1 MTGRSWILLAL
12 PLAGCAPPEDALV
25 ASCTTGMTSLST
37 ECQLKAAKLPGPRY
51 SYIDADTKNFKV
63 RVSGT
68 FSVRKGRVTVALPGC
83 TEGGSAEVTVGRP
96 ASLQCDAALNRS
108 NFTFAI
114 EARPGDGGAEGLAGS
129 LTFQPI

>member
-1 MTGRSWILLAL
+1 LVLLAL

-25 ASCTTGMTSLST
+25 ASCKTGLTSLST
-37 ECQLKAAKLPGPRY
+37 ECQLRAARLPGPRY

-68 FSVRKGRVTVALPGC
+68 FSVQKGRVTVAVPGC
-83 TEGGSAEVTVGRP
+83 TEGGRAEVTVERP
-96 ASLQCDAALNRS
+96 ASVQCDAALNRS
-108 NFTFAI
+108 TFTFAI
-114 EARPGDGGAEGLAGS
+114 EARPGEEGAEGFAGS

>member
-1 MTGRSWILLAL
+1 
-12 PLAGCAPPEDALV
+12 
-25 ASCTTGMTSLST
+25 MTSLST

-51 SYIDADTKNFKV
+51 AYIDADTKNFKV

-83 TEGGSAEVTVGRP
+83 TEGGSAEVAVGRP
-96 ASLQCDAALNRS
+96 ASVQCDAALNRS

-114 EARPGDGGAEGLAGS
+114 EARPGEGGAEGLAGS
-129 LTFQPI
+129 FTFRPI